1 MARSSLEATMTD
13 DNSHTQEGQN
23 QRAQRLR
30 QVIENLKEGVAPEDS
45 PSEDKSLKE
54 QIDERAR
61 EAAARQDT
69 PGSK

>member
-1 MARSSLEATMTD
+1 MTD

-30 QVIENLKEGVAPEDS
+30 RVIENLKEGVAPDGSSTGE
-45 PSEDKSLKE
+45 KSLKE

-61 EAAARQDT
+61 EAAKRQNT
-69 PGSK
+69 PDSK